1 MRIFCYFIVKN
12 TWQKCKKG
20 VKYICFTANTHS
32 VRKEWWE
39 EMEKHIEIS
48 MLVEIYGKLLTE
60 KQYQVISDY
69 YNEDL
74 SLSEIAENNNISRQG
89 VRDII
94 KKGESK
100 LFEYEEKLQIMKKTQ
115 ENEKTIQLILI
126 QLSKIQDKSTDKKV
140 EKILN
145 EVQKELSCIA

>member
-1 MRIFCYFIVKN
+1 
-12 TWQKCKKG
+12 
-20 VKYICFTANTHS
+20 
-32 VRKEWWE
+32 
-39 EMEKHIEIS
+39 MEKHIEIS

-60 KQYQVISDY
+60 NQYQVISDY

-115 ENEKTIQLILI
+115 ENEKTIQLILS
-126 QLSKIQDKSTDKKV
+126 QLSKIQDNSSDKKV

>member
-1 MRIFCYFIVKN
+1 
-12 TWQKCKKG
+12 
-20 VKYICFTANTHS
+20 
-32 VRKEWWE
+32 
-39 EMEKHIEIS
+39 MEKHIEIS
-48 MLVEIYGKLLTE
+48 MLVEVYGKLLTE

-115 ENEKTIQLILI
+115 ENEKTIQLILS
-126 QLSKIQDKSTDKKV
+126 QLSKIQDNSSDKKV

>member
-1 MRIFCYFIVKN
+1 
-12 TWQKCKKG
+12 
-20 VKYICFTANTHS
+20 
-32 VRKEWWE
+32 
-39 EMEKHIEIS
+39 MEKHIEIS

-74 SLSEIAENNNISRQG
+74 LLSEIAENNNISRQG

-115 ENEKTIQLILI
+115 ENEKTIQLILS
-126 QLSKIQDKSTDKKV
+126 QLSKIQDNSSDKKV

>member
-1 MRIFCYFIVKN
+1 
-12 TWQKCKKG
+12 
-20 VKYICFTANTHS
+20 
-32 VRKEWWE
+32 
-39 EMEKHIEIS
+39 MEKHIEIS

-74 SLSEIAENNNISRQG
+74 SLSEIAENYDISRQG

-115 ENEKTIQLILI
+115 ENEKTIQLILS
-126 QLSKIQDKSTDKKV
+126 QLSKIQDNSSDKKV

>member
-1 MRIFCYFIVKN
+1 
-12 TWQKCKKG
+12 
-20 VKYICFTANTHS
+20 
-32 VRKEWWE
+32 
-39 EMEKHIEIS
+39 MEKHIEIS

-60 KQYQVISDY
+60 KQYQVLSDY

-115 ENEKTIQLILI
+115 ENEKTIQLILS
-126 QLSKIQDKSTDKKV
+126 QLSKIQDNSSDKKV